1 MKTYFSQ
8 HLNHNWP
15 LGVVSKCRLPMTG
28 AAISS
33 IHKGDKNGH

>member
-1 MKTYFSQ
+1 MKTYSFQ

-15 LGVVSKCRLPMTG
+15 LGVIANCRLPMTG

-33 IHKGDKNGH
+33 SRIGDKNGY